1 MGDEPKVIIK
11 PKRISLV
18 IILSIGLILCSCA
31 FVNVKTP
38 YDKDIDHTQLGSKT
52 GTAEAHSVLWLFAWG
67 DASYAKAAENG
78 GITVLRSADQ
88 EIFLVLFGL
97 YTRWRVVVYGD

>member
-1 MGDEPKVIIK
+1 
-11 PKRISLV
+11 
-18 IILSIGLILCSCA
+18 
-31 FVNVKTP
+31 
-38 YDKDIDHTQLGSKT
+38 
-52 GTAEAHSVLWLFAWG
+52 GTAEAYSVLWLFAWG

-97 YTRWRVVVYGD
+97 YTRWRIVVYGD